1 MFVFFLAYAR
11 NRIQLCL
18 IYEAHSSHLYTY
30 NIHFDL
36 ILNFNILRSVPEK
49 THKVRTFISHL
60 LTYFLAPTKCSGCA
74 EWVHEQAAGAV
85 AYFSLSPHL
94 VAQPPTW
101 VALAP
106 FLVQAGSQAAPT
118 ASRLSGKRWGKLARW
133 PRTSQ
138 ALQLTRKV
146 VNLKQN
152 TNLDKAKM
160 KAK

>member
-1 MFVFFLAYAR
+1 MQYSFRSYIKFQYIEKCPR
-11 NRIQLCL
+11 KDTQ
-18 IYEAHSSHLYTY
+18 SQ
-30 NIHFDL
+30 NIHIPPLDIFP
-36 ILNFNILRSVPEK
+36 R
-49 THKVRTFISHL
+49 
-60 LTYFLAPTKCSGCA
+60 TKCSGCA

-152 TNLDKAKM
+152 TNLDKGKM